1 MTGKITSKVRAPLKR
16 HAFGR
21 ALEDVAFDNVLKQDD
36 EHLTF
41 SVEGSFW
48 LITSR
53 YHEIVSGPMTSYAL
67 GVELFRRWTG
77 KEVS

>member
-1 MTGKITSKVRAPLKR
+1 MTDKVRAPLKR

-21 ALEDVAFDNVLKQDD
+21 ALEDVAFDSVLKQDD
-36 EHLTF
+36 ENLTF

-48 LITSR
+48 IIRSR
-53 YHEIVSGPMTSYAL
+53 YHEVVSGPLHSRAL

-77 KEVS
+77 KEV

>member
-1 MTGKITSKVRAPLKR
+1 MTDMVRAPLKR

-21 ALEDVAFDNVLKQDD
+21 ALEDVAFDSALKQDD

-41 SVEGSFW
+41 MVTGGFW
-48 LITSR
+48 IIRSGWL
-53 YHEIVSGPMTSYAL
+53 EIVSGPRRSRAL

-77 KEVS
+77 KEVGS

>member
-1 MTGKITSKVRAPLKR
+1 MTDKVRAPLKR

-21 ALEDVAFDNVLKQDD
+21 ALEDETFVAALKQDD

-41 SVEGSFW
+41 TVEGRFW
-48 LITSR
+48 IISSR
-53 YHEIVSGPMTSYAL
+53 HHEIASGPLHSRAL

>member
-1 MTGKITSKVRAPLKR
+1 MTDKVRAPLKR

-21 ALEDVAFDNVLKQDD
+21 ALEDVAFDSALKLDG

-41 SVEGSFW
+41 AVAGVYWIIRSGH
-48 LITSR
+48 I
-53 YHEIVSGPMTSYAL
+53 EIVSGPLRSRAL

-77 KEVS
+77 KEVLS